1 MLRAWAQDKRLR
13 KLRLVLGISTTPT
26 MLIDRPTQSP
36 FNLTPPIVLGDFNRE
51 QVRELAGKYGLH
63 WSDRDFSELDDL
75 IGGHPY
81 LVRHVMHK
89 AALAGGIPARSLIG
103 ESTSLFDDF
112 LQRYSRR
119 LHQQPELLQGLR
131 SLRSESLA
139 ELDPQISHR
148 LESAGLAVE
157 EKAGLFRLR
166 YRLYERLR
174 L

>member
-1 MLRAWAQDKRLR
+1 
-13 KLRLVLGISTTPT
+13 
-26 MLIDRPTQSP
+26 
-36 FNLTPPIVLGDFNRE
+36 
-51 QVRELAGKYGLH
+51 
-63 WSDRDFSELDDL
+63 
-75 IGGHPY
+75 
-81 LVRHVMHK
+81 MHR
-89 AALAGGIPARSLIG
+89 AALAGGVAAHSLID

-112 LQRYSRR
+112 LARYSRR
-119 LHQQPELLQGLR
+119 LHNQPELLQGLR

-157 EKAGLFRLR
+157 EKTGLFRLR